1 MACLIHRD
9 RYRGAIIGTL
19 GSIGMLGCND
29 FDINSEEGREVAWRG
44 VCNDVDIDLTRL
56 FRSHPP
62 TRSPRCSVL
71 RASALVCVQIGAFS
85 PNWDR
90 FTLCSVFRAD

>member
-56 FRSHPP
+56 FFARIRQRGH
-62 TRSPRCSVL
+62 RAARCFVL
-71 RASALVCVQIGAFS
+71 R
-85 PNWDR
+85 R
-90 FTLCSVFRAD
+90 